1 MAPSLNMLTHSAF
14 FPLPRTKAN
23 ILLDLIR
30 VSSFSGSSFARKQN
44 EVFYNTE
51 DHTALLFSSFDFNC
65 PFFFFS
71 PSLFSPSHSSCTSA
85 FVSGRLCLDVLLG
98 VCILREGGGEGG
110 RAMLWLYPMLGMLS
124 VESEAQGRQ
133 AWWTIWG
140 EHLRSTT
147 KSWRSGALLCSPSP
161 ADL

>member
-1 MAPSLNMLTHSAF
+1 MDLKKKKVNIEILRYSLCLAPSLNMLTHSAF

-65 PFFFFS
+65 PFFFFF

-85 FVSGRLCLDVLLG
+85 FVSGRLCLDV
-98 VCILREGGGEGG
+98 
-110 RAMLWLYPMLGMLS
+110 MHT
-124 VESEAQGRQ
+124 QGR
-133 AWWTIWG
+133 WWGRW
-140 EHLRSTT
+140 
-147 KSWRSGALLCSPSP
+147 
-161 ADL
+161 